1 MNKRFLFLLAAVGML
16 STAQAQITFTRADF
30 DPFLQA
36 TMMTMYTA
44 ENAAGT
50 TLAIGA
56 PGAGVPLSLDAYT
69 FTSMTYPQMYVD
81 PALTPYVS
89 DFPGATHA
97 MVADVQGEESYA
109 YYRIA
114 NDGVYSLG
122 VAALVQGMPLLLKN
136 VPEMTTIKFPLTRG
150 VNWSYNGDPS
160 VPFEGLMMQTRST
173 TAADASGTLTFSG
186 QSVDYIRVKT
196 VRYATTKVEFGGT
209 VLSEDVEM
217 SVNYTYYTKAG
228 LFMDIDV
235 DTLTADSPTPTIEG
249 IMVTTVGGTSSV
261 EGPPAGPD
269 GFTLAGMYPNP
280 VVTSGTSTITWSTAT
295 PAHVTLEAYD
305 LTGRK
310 VATVWQGMAAPGMHL
325 TPFNTAPLESGSY
338 LLRATTGSVVRHAL
352 FTVVR

>member
-1 MNKRFLFLLAAVGML
+1 ML

-30 DPFLQA
+30 DAYLQA
-36 TMMTMYTA
+36 SVMTMYTA

-56 PGAGVPLSLDAYT
+56 PGAGVSLSLDAYT
-69 FTSMTYPQMYVD
+69 FTSATYPQQYVD
-81 PALTPYVS
+81 PSLTPYAS

-97 MVADVQGEESYA
+97 MVSDMQGEEAYA

-114 NDGVYSLG
+114 NDGLYSLG
-122 VAALVQGMPLLLKN
+122 IAALVQGMPLLLKN
-136 VPEMTTIKFPLTRG
+136 VPELPTVKFPLSRG
-150 VNWSYNGDPS
+150 MNWSYNGDPS
-160 VPFEGLMMQTRST
+160 VPFEGLMMQTRT
-173 TAADASGTLTFSG
+173 TTTADASGTLTFSG
-186 QSVDYIRVKT
+186 QTVDYLRVKT
-196 VRYATTKVEFGGT
+196 VRHETTKVEFGGT
-209 VLSEDVEM
+209 VLSEDVQM

-228 LFMDIDV
+228 LTMDINV

-249 IMVTTVGGTSSV
+249 IMITSVGGTSSV
-261 EGPPAGPD
+261 EGAPAGPD

-280 VVTSGTSTITWSTAT
+280 VVTSGTSTITWSTAA
-295 PAHVTLEAYD
+295 PAQVTLEAYD

-325 TPFNTAPLESGSY
+325 TPFNTGSLESGSY
-338 LLRATTGSVVRHAL
+338 MLRATTGSVVRHAL

>member
-16 STAQAQITFTRADF
+16 STAQAQITFTRTDF
-30 DPFLQA
+30 EAYLQA
-36 TMMTMYTA
+36 TVLTQYTA

-69 FTSMTYPQMYVD
+69 FSSMTIPQLYVD
-81 PALTPYVS
+81 PSLTPYAS

-97 MVADVQGEESYA
+97 MVSDVQGEEAYA
-109 YYRIA
+109 YYRVA
-114 NDGVYSLG
+114 NDGLYNLG
-122 VAALVQGMPLLLKN
+122 IAALVQGMPLLLKN
-136 VPEMTTIKFPLTRG
+136 VPEMPTVKFPLTRG

-173 TAADASGTLTFSG
+173 TTADASGTISFSG
-186 QSVDYIRVKT
+186 QTVDYLRMKT
-196 VRYATTKVEFGGT
+196 VRHATTKVEFGGT
-209 VLSEDVEM
+209 VLSEDVQM

-228 LFMDIDV
+228 MFMDIDV

-249 IMVTTVGGTSSV
+249 IMITAIGGTTSA
-261 EGPPAGPD
+261 EGAPAGPD

-280 VVTSGTSTITWSTAT
+280 VVTSGTSTITWSTAA
-295 PAHVTLEAYD
+295 PAQVTLEAYD

-310 VATVWQGMAAPGMHL
+310 VATVWQGMAAPGTHL
-325 TPFNTAPLESGSY
+325 TPFNTATLESGSY
-338 LLRATTGSVVRHAL
+338 MLRATTGSVVRHAL